1 VSPDPLM
8 AYEVL
13 ARKGDLEPRKAQVN
27 ARYLEGFAH
36 YQARRWEQALPI
48 FRDALQLD
56 PSDGPSKYY
65 QERCEALLAAPPEMI
80 NLGSRY

>member
-1 VSPDPLM
+1 M
-8 AYEVL
+8 
-13 ARKGDLEPRKAQVN
+13 EPRKAQVN

-56 PSDGPSKYY
+56 PSNGPSKYY
-65 QERCEALLAAPPEMI
+65 QERCATLLAAPPEMI
-80 NLGSRY
+80 NLEPRP